1 MKFKWKIILSSVGVI
16 LALALSIVLFTR
28 SEISNL
34 VYYEIREELQNYSNM
49 GLRLFD
55 RVYDGEWSIV
65 DGKLYKGNAQI
76 NENYELIDD
85 FTKGTEVLLTVFQD
99 DMRAATNVVN
109 ENGQRIIGTQAAKE
123 VTERVIN
130 QGKPYLGVAD
140 VLGKSV
146 HTYYEPIRDSSGA
159 IIGMWSV
166 GIYTDVVSKKIDNT
180 ILMIVLFAG
189 VLAAAG
195 MIISYILGSVLAK
208 SIKLVQDR
216 LHMMEEGKFD
226 FRFDE
231 RLLNRRDELGMMAQS
246 AKNMQKRVAD
256 IIKTI
261 QLESENVK
269 VMTEKSLKSMEQAH
283 EGIEV
288 ISATTEELSSG
299 IEETSASTEQMRD
312 FTYEI
317 ESKVSNMEER
327 TLQGE
332 HLADEIKQ
340 RAEKLKGETDVSY
353 QNALDIYDR
362 TNVQLRESIKR
373 TEAIEEIGELSKT
386 ILDITSRTN
395 LLALNAAIEAAR
407 AGEAGK
413 GFAVVADEIRVL
425 ATNSKN
431 AVSRIN
437 DIINNVSE
445 AVENVVEDS
454 KALLEFVDNQVLKD
468 YKMLVNTS
476 LQYAQDADK
485 VQEVITEINNIA
497 GEIYSKIQ
505 IMRHAIDEIATSV
518 GEGAVGN
525 ADIAAKIADIVSQT
539 DDVLR
544 QIIEN
549 RKSVER
555 LDEMVG
561 FFQIV
566 EHSEVM

>member
-231 RLLNRRDELGMMAQS
+231 RLLNRRDELVMMAQS

-437 DIINNVSE
+437 DIINNVSG

>member
-216 LHMMEEGKFD
+216 LHMMEKGKFD

-231 RLLNRRDELGMMAQS
+231 RLLSRKDELGMMAQS

-437 DIINNVSE
+437 DIINNVSG

-485 VQEVITEINNIA
+485 VQEVISEINNIA

>member
-231 RLLNRRDELGMMAQS
+231 RLLNRKDELGMMAQS

-413 GFAVVADEIRVL
+413 GFAVVAGEIRVL

>member
-1 MKFKWKIILSSVGVI
+1 
-16 LALALSIVLFTR
+16 
-28 SEISNL
+28 
-34 VYYEIREELQNYSNM
+34 
-49 GLRLFD
+49 
-55 RVYDGEWSIV
+55 
-65 DGKLYKGNAQI
+65 
-76 NENYELIDD
+76 
-85 FTKGTEVLLTVFQD
+85 
-99 DMRAATNVVN
+99 
-109 ENGQRIIGTQAAKE
+109 
-123 VTERVIN
+123 
-130 QGKPYLGVAD
+130 
-140 VLGKSV
+140 
-146 HTYYEPIRDSSGA
+146 
-159 IIGMWSV
+159 MWSV

-231 RLLNRRDELGMMAQS
+231 RLLNRKDELGMMAQS

>member
-231 RLLNRRDELGMMAQS
+231 RLLNRKDELGMMAQS

>member
-85 FTKGTEVLLTVFQD
+85 FTKGTEVLLTVFQN

-231 RLLNRRDELGMMAQS
+231 RLLNRKDELGMMAQS

-437 DIINNVSE
+437 DIINNVSG

>member
-437 DIINNVSE
+437 DIINNVSG

>member
-140 VLGKSV
+140 VFGKSV

-231 RLLNRRDELGMMAQS
+231 RLLNRKDELGMMAQS

>member
-231 RLLNRRDELGMMAQS
+231 RLLNRKDELGMMAQS

-437 DIINNVSE
+437 DIINNVSG